1 MNNCVNFRL
10 LSDYSNRVSTL
21 DDLLKVVSDGNYDD
35 DFVRAKLNDRD
46 YEDFICG
53 VSGREVISNHGL
65 LEIRHTLKTFIKDKE
80 PTTKNRQDFDQYI
93 YINSLEI
100 FPMSVYQA
108 CDKKVWNYL
117 SWYVLLDIVAWR
129 WEILDIGTVSDR
141 YIYNKA
147 RHVFARL
154 WHRRETSLKSR
165 YGSDF
170 IFSEREWDI
179 VYERQSLCKNPN
191 VVNAIMNIMLKYKNE
206 SKENIVSVNVER
218 TWMKQNIR
226 LLSQSTFEAYSEDQL
241 NSIFSENLKK
251 ILSTY

>member
-35 DFVRAKLNDRD
+35 DFVRTKLNDRD
-46 YEDFICG
+46 YEDFISG

-80 PTTKNRQDFDQYI
+80 PTIKNRQDFDQYI

-129 WEILDIGTVSDR
+129 WEISDIGTISDR

-191 VVNAIMNIMLKYKNE
+191 VVNAIMNIILKYKNE
-206 SKENIVSVNVER
+206 SKENIISVNVER

-241 NSIFSENLKK
+241 NNIFSENLKK

>member
-1 MNNCVNFRL
+1 MNNLVNFRL

-21 DDLLKVVSDGNYDD
+21 DDLLKIVSSGNYDD

-65 LEIRHTLKTFIKDKE
+65 LEIRHRLKTFIKDKE
-80 PTTKNRQDFDQYI
+80 PTTKNRQEFDQYI

-117 SWYVLLDIVAWR
+117 TWYVLLDIVAWR
-129 WEILDIGTVSDR
+129 WEISDIGTGSDR

-170 IFSEREWDI
+170 VFSEREWDI
-179 VYERQSLCKNPN
+179 VYERQSLCKNPS
-191 VVNAIMNIMLKYKNE
+191 VVNAIMNVMLKYKNE

-241 NSIFSENLKK
+241 NYIFSENLKK
-251 ILSTY
+251 ILATY

>member
-1 MNNCVNFRL
+1 MNNCINFRL
-10 LSDYSNRVSTL
+10 LSDYSNKVSTL
-21 DDLLKVVSDGNYDD
+21 DALMKVVSEGNYTD
-35 DFVRAKLNDRD
+35 DFVRMKLNDRD
-46 YEDFICG
+46 YEDFISG
-53 VSGREVISNHGL
+53 VSSREVISNHDL
-65 LEIRHTLKTFIKDKE
+65 LEIRHKLKSFIEGKE
-80 PTTKNRQDFDQYI
+80 PTTKNRQEFDQYI
-93 YINSLEI
+93 FINSLEI

-117 SWYVLLDIVAWR
+117 TWYVLLDIVAWR
-129 WEILDIGTVSDR
+129 WEISDIGTVSDR

-165 YGSDF
+165 YGVDF

-179 VYERQSLCKNPN
+179 VYERQSLCKNPS
-191 VVNAIMNIMLKYKNE
+191 VVNAIMNVMLKYKQALA
-206 SKENIVSVNVER
+206 KNIVSVNVQR

-241 NSIFSENLKK
+241 NEIFSENLRK
-251 ILSTY
+251 ILAIY